1 MFAHLKAVWTF
12 RYFWMSLVKMDLR
25 SRYRRS
31 VLGIGWSVLHPVVMS
46 GVFCLV
52 FSALMPISGGD
63 WVEKY
68 GYPQNWRGYA
78 AYLLTGMAVWEF
90 IRNSTAIGC
99 NALLHNEA
107 YIRQCPLPY
116 GIYPLRT
123 VMGTWIHFL
132 ISMTVVVVLV
142 TLLRG
147 DADHLGVLWA
157 VLPVFILLF
166 FFCWALATIAAFATV
181 YFHDT
186 AHLVEVGAQLM
197 FFLTPIM
204 YTREALKRPTYNLD
218 VLAQMNPVVTFLD
231 LIRLPIVSGGREM
244 AGPEAYLSAIGLT
257 AVAVGLA
264 FGTIAWLQKKVIFHL

>member
-31 VLGIGWSVLHPVVMS
+31 VLGIGWSVLHPIVMS

-52 FSALMPISGGD
+52 FSALMPISGGGWD
-63 WVEKY
+63 KL
-68 GYPQNWRGYA
+68 GYPENWRGYA
-78 AYLLTGMAVWEF
+78 AYLLTGMAIWEF

-123 VMGTWIHFL
+123 VMGTGIHFL
-132 ISMTVVVVLV
+132 ISMAVVIVLV
-142 TLLRG
+142 GLLRG
-147 DADHLGVLWA
+147 NADHLGTLWA
-157 VLPVFILLF
+157 VIPVFALLF
-166 FFCWALATIAAFATV
+166 LFCWALATIAAFATV

-204 YTREALKRPTYNLD
+204 YTRSVLKRQSMDLD
-218 VLAQMNPVVTFLD
+218 FLADLNPVVTFME
-231 LIRLPIVSGGREM
+231 LIRTPIVTGGLQM
-244 AGPEAYLSAIGLT
+244 PEPQVYVQAVVLT

>member
-31 VLGIGWSVLHPVVMS
+31 VLGIGWSVLHPIVMS

-52 FSALMPISGGD
+52 FSSLMPISGGG
-63 WVEKY
+63 WEKI
-68 GYPQNWRGYA
+68 GYPENWRGYA
-78 AYLLTGMAVWEF
+78 AYLLTGMAIWEF

-99 NALLHNEA
+99 NALIHNEA

-123 VMGTWIHFL
+123 VMGTAIHFL
-132 ISMTVVVVLV
+132 ISMLVVVVLV
-142 TLLRG
+142 GLLRG
-147 DADHLGVLWA
+147 NADHVGVLWA
-157 VLPVFILLF
+157 VLPVFVLLF
-166 FFCWALATIAAFATV
+166 LFCWALATIAAFATV

-204 YTREALKRPTYNLD
+204 YTRSVLKRENVDLD
-218 VLAQMNPVVTFLD
+218 FLADLNPVVTFME
-231 LIRLPIVSGGREM
+231 LIRTPIVTGGLQM
-244 AGPEAYLSAIGLT
+244 PEPQVYVQAVALT
-257 AVAVGLA
+257 VVAVGLA

>member
-31 VLGIGWSVLHPVVMS
+31 VLGIGWSVLHPVMMS

-52 FSALMPISGGD
+52 FSQIMGIEGD
-63 WVEKY
+63 DWSKI
-68 GYPQNWRGYA
+68 GYSAAWKGYA
-78 AYLLTGMAVWEF
+78 AYLLTGMAIWEF
-90 IRNSTAIGC
+90 IRNSTSIGC

-123 VMGTWIHFL
+123 VMGTGIHFL
-132 ISMTVVVVLV
+132 ISMAVVVFLV
-142 TLLRG
+142 SLLRG
-147 DADHLGVLWA
+147 DANVLGVLWA
-157 VLPVFILLF
+157 VLPVLPLLF
-166 FFCWALATIAAFATV
+166 LFCWGLATLSAFATV
-181 YFHDT
+181 FFHDSS
-186 AHLVEVGAQLM
+186 HLVDVGAQLF

-204 YTREALKRPTYNLD
+204 YHRKLFDDKGLD
-218 VLAQMNPVVTFLD
+218 FVADMNPVMYFLE
-231 LIRLPIVSGGREM
+231 LIRRPIVTGGLEM
-244 AGPEAYLSAIGLT
+244 PDLQLYLKAVVLT
-257 AVAVGLA
+257 AAVVGLA